1 MQLIKCMEMLT
12 SWEQSQIDWQTPA
25 NPHECGLTGCMQQAG
40 FGWARGVIKSFRS
53 LAQQQFSLLSTFPI
67 QFTQLKI
74 KTS

>member
-1 MQLIKCMEMLT
+1 MLT
-12 SWEQSQIDWQTPA
+12 TWEQSQIDWQTPA
-25 NPHECGLTGCMQQAG
+25 NPTDHKCSLTGCMKQAG
-40 FGWARGVIKSFRS
+40 FGWTKGFIKSFRS